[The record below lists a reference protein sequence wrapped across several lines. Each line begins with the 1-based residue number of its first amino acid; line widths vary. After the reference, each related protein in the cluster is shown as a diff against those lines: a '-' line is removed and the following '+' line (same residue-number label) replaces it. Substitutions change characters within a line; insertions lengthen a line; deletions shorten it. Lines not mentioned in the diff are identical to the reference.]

1 MASGYT
7 VFETPIG
14 TCGIAW
20 SDRGIAAVRLPD
32 RDAKTMRASLL
43 ARCPGAQESAPPPQ
57 VRRAIEEIG
66 NLLDGR
72 PDRLH
77 EIELDLEGVP
87 AFHRRVYEAAR
98 AIPPGATTSYGEL
111 GALIGAPGAARAVG
125 QALASN
131 PFPLIVP
138 CHRILS
144 SAGRLGGFSA
154 YGGLVTKMRLLHHE
168 QAIAHPGK
176 LGFDP
181 EVAVEH
187 LRKDPGLAR
196 LIEAAGPFRPRL
208 LPARN
213 VFDALA
219 RSIVHQQLSGRAA
232 GIIHARLATLFPN
245 GHLGLDPRR
254 VLRAKVESLQQA
266 GLSGPKIAALRAL
279 AEACLRGELPS
290 FDEMR
295 EMSDEAIVERLTAQK
310 GIGRWTV
317 EMLLIFRLGR
327 PDVWP
332 VDDLGVRKGYALA
345 FGTELPAPKELE
357 ALGERFRPYRSV
369 AAWYL
374 WRAVEILPRSQAA

>member
-1 MASGYT
+1 MAAGYAL
-7 VFETPIG
+7 FDTPIG

-20 SDRGIAAVRLPD
+20 TDRGIAAVRLPD
-32 RDAKTMRASLL
+32 RDAKSTRAALL
-43 ARCPGAQESAPPPQ
+43 ARRPGAQESAPPPE
-57 VRRAIEEIG
+57 VERAIEEIR

-98 AIPPGATTSYGEL
+98 TIPPGATTSYGEL
-111 GALIGAPGAARAVG
+111 GARIGAPGSARAVG
-125 QALASN
+125 QAMANN

-138 CHRILS
+138 CHRIVS

-154 YGGLVTKMRLLHHE
+154 HGGVVTKMRLLHHE
-168 QAIAHPGK
+168 QALAHLGR

-181 EVAVEH
+181 EAAVEH

-196 LIEAAGPFRPRL
+196 LVEAAGPYRPRL

-232 GIIHARLATLFPN
+232 GIIHARLAALFPN

-254 VLRAKVESLQQA
+254 FLRASVESLQGV
-266 GLSGPKIAALRAL
+266 GLSGPKIAALRSL
-279 AEACLRGELPS
+279 AESSLRGELPS
-290 FDEMR
+290 FEEMR
-295 EMSDEAIVERLTAQK
+295 GMSDEAIVERLTAQR

-345 FGTELPAPKELE
+345 FGTELPSPKELAE
-357 ALGERFRPYRSV
+357 LGERFRPYRSV
-369 AAWYL
+369 AAWYF
-374 WRAVEILPRSQAA
+374 WRAVEILPRSRAA